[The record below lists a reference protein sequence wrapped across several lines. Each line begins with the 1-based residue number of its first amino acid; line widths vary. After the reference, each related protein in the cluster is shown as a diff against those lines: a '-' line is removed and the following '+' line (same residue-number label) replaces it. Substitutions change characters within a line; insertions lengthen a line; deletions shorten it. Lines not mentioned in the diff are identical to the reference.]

1 MKWTYLWLASI
12 VLTVTTLI
20 VMIFVKLIP
29 GVGLPDFC
37 WLVPGIFFLLFIST
51 FHKAGLEMAA
61 AFRNVFR
68 DFLEEDKTFPRA
80 DLNEYP
86 ADYIMEIDRTAEELT
101 KAGMIVEGD
110 FLSPGDES
118 GLGKKIFERILHS
131 PDGTVWAEV
140 KRIRPNLLVRWA
152 ATIFGLG
159 QNFQTLTDISIFF
172 EKGNAL
178 IVSNAK
184 VLVPKPIPGIQKEGV
199 PTQTPQEL
207 LQSAMEWKQN
217 IEDGGNNPARSLE
230 LEAFQKSIYGLEI
243 YFNFKNTGSRVPSDA
258 LLKAEGFSET
268 AIKKYRKI
276 CNGFFIAGLDV
287 DNRADSGKIPEAGLQ
302 TGQETTATP
311 ASSSATVAESASV
324 IPSLPGDQNSELET
338 ALKRYQSS
346 MTSFGLAVLLSAV
359 NVVLVLADADISF
372 PFSAFFPTLAIVFGK
387 LLTEESNWAI
397 FTWIGIALAVFSILG
412 YTVCWLLAKKYRA
425 FILAAFVIFLLDFL
439 LIFLYISGGG
449 WEILVEIVFHFWVLC
464 TLYSGVKAW
473 RSIRR
478 LSTDAAKQ

>member
-20 VMIFVKLIP
+20 VMILVKLIP
-29 GVGLPDFC
+29 GIDLPNFC
-37 WLVPGIFFLLFIST
+37 WLVPGIFFLLFVSI

-68 DFLEEDKTFPRA
+68 NFLETDKTFPRA

-101 KAGMIVEGD
+101 NAGMIVEGD

-184 VLVPKPIPGIQKEGV
+184 VLVPKPIPGIQKEGL
-199 PTQTPQEL
+199 PTQTPREL

-230 LEAFQKSIYGLEI
+230 LEAFQKTVYALEI
-243 YFNFKNTGSRVPSDA
+243 YFYFKNTGSRVPSDA
-258 LLKAEGFSET
+258 LLKAEGFSEGYGNGG
-268 AIKKYRKI
+268 AASSDRKRI
-276 CNGFFIAGLDV
+276 HGPAGAC
-287 DNRADSGKIPEAGLQ
+287 RRDSLYPEGLQ
-302 TGQETTATP
+302 TGQETTVTP
-311 ASSSATVAESASV
+311 ASSSGTVAERASV

-346 MTSFGLAVLLSAV
+346 MISFGLAVLLSAV

-372 PFSAFFPTLAIVFGK
+372 PFSAFFPTLAIVFGE
-387 LLTEESNWAI
+387 LLTEETDLVI
-397 FTWIGIALAVFSILG
+397 FSWIGIALAVFSILG
-412 YTVCWLLAKKYRA
+412 YTVCWLLAKKYRP

-439 LIFLYISGGG
+439 LIFPYISGGG